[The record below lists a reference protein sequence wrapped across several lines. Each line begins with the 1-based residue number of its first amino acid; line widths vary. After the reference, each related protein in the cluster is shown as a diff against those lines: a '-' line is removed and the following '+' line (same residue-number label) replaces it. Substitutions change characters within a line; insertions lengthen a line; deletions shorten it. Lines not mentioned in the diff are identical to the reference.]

1 MHGRLVEAIGSGI
14 ALGLVT
20 GLLDLDEIA
29 ERYAVSRSSI
39 REALRTLAAKG
50 MVVARPKSGT
60 RVTAPEEWAML
71 DEQVIRWRAA
81 GSERFTQLHHSLELR
96 ERLEPLAARRIAV
109 AGSPEHVAA
118 LQRATRAIAAAVDA
132 NDSTAMMHA
141 DTDFHRALYLGSDNP
156 LLWQLAGTV
165 HACLRVPDF
174 LRFERFSPDTLPR
187 HEELLHAVESRDAER
202 AEDAC
207 ERLVALSRRLFTQA
221 HHQSVETARLSRP
234 TQYDGR
240 VPE

>member
-29 ERYAVSRSSI
+29 QRYGVSRSLI

-50 MVVARPKSGT
+50 MVSARPRAGT
-60 RVTAPEEWAML
+60 RVTPASEWAML

-81 GSERFTQLHHSLELR
+81 GEERFQQLYDSLELR
-96 ERLEPLAARRIAV
+96 ERVEPLAARRTTLTRDAENLRRLATAV
-109 AGSPEHVAA
+109 RGIEE
-118 LQRATRAIAAAVDA
+118 AVRDED
-132 NDSTAMMHA
+132 NMAMVHA
-141 DTDFHRALYLGSDNP
+141 DTEFHRALYLGSGNP
-156 LLWQLAGTV
+156 LLVQLAGTV

-187 HEELLHAVESRDAER
+187 HQALQQAIEQGDADG
-202 AEDAC
+202 AEQAC
-207 ERLVALSRRLFTQA
+207 ARLVALSRHLFTQA
-221 HHQSVETARLSRP
+221 HHQLVATAQGAGGLR
-234 TQYDGR
+234 T
-240 VPE
+240 